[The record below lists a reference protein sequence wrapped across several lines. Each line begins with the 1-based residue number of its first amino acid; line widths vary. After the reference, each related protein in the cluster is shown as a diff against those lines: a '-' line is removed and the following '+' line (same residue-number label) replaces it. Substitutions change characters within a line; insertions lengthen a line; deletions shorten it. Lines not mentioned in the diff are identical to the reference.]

1 VALQKT
7 GFRLEFIP
15 MKIGAGM
22 TSIMK
27 TVLYGWT
34 LIQGGAEME
43 IKAIG
48 VVGAGQM
55 GSGIAEVALTSGFHV
70 LMRDVSTEAVE
81 KGRLRIVTDFD
92 KRIQKEKMTAPE
104 KEAILQ
110 RLSTTLELEDFGNC
124 DFVIEAAV
132 ENIPLKWDIFR
143 KLDEVTRKEAIL
155 ASNTSS
161 ISITRIA
168 SVTQRSDRVIGMH
181 FFNPAPVMKLLEIVR
196 GLVTSDETFRITRDL
211 SLKMGKTPLEA
222 NDFPGFISSRLI
234 FSYMNEAVY
243 TLYEGLGKAEDIDAI
258 MKMGANHPM
267 GPLELADLVGLDTC
281 LSVMNVLQEAFG
293 DKYRPCPLLTKY
305 VEAGYLGRKTG
316 KGFYTYGER
325 R

>member
-1 VALQKT
+1 
-7 GFRLEFIP
+7 
-15 MKIGAGM
+15 
-22 TSIMK
+22 
-27 TVLYGWT
+27 
-34 LIQGGAEME
+34 ME
-43 IKAIG
+43 IKKIG

-55 GSGIAEVALTSGFHV
+55 GSGIAEVALTSGFNV
-70 LMRDVSTEAVE
+70 LMRDVNMEVVQ

-92 KRIQKEKMTAPE
+92 RRIQKGKMTADE

-110 RLSTTLELEDFGNC
+110 RLSTTMKMEDFDQC
-124 DFVIEAAV
+124 DFVIEAVA
-132 ENIPLKWDIFR
+132 ENISLKWDIFR

-168 SVTQRSDRVIGMH
+168 SVTQRPDRVVGMH
-181 FFNPAPVMKLLEIVR
+181 FFNPAPVMKLIEIIR
-196 GLVTSDETFRITRDL
+196 GLVTSDETFHLTHDL
-211 SLKMGKTPLEA
+211 SLKLGKTPFEA

-234 FSYMNEAVY
+234 FSYMNEAVF

-281 LSVMNVLQEAFG
+281 LSVMNILQEAFG
-293 DKYRPCPLLTKY
+293 DKYRPCPLLKKY
-305 VEAGYLGRKTG
+305 VDAGYLGVKTG
-316 KGFYTYGER
+316 RGFYQYGGKK
-325 R
+325 

>member
-1 VALQKT
+1 M
-7 GFRLEFIP
+7 G
-15 MKIGAGM
+15 G
-22 TSIMK
+22 
-27 TVLYGWT
+27 
-34 LIQGGAEME
+34 LIKGGAEME
-43 IKAIG
+43 IKMIG

-55 GSGIAEVALTSGFHV
+55 GSGIAEVALNSGFNV
-70 LMRDVSTEAVE
+70 LMRDVTMEAVQ

-92 KRIQKEKMTAPE
+92 RRVQKGKMTEAE
-104 KEAILQ
+104 KESTLQ
-110 RLSTTLELEDFGNC
+110 RLTTTIKLEDFGKC

-132 ENIPLKWDIFR
+132 ENISLKWEIFK

-168 SVTQRSDRVIGMH
+168 SVTRRPDCVIGMH
-181 FFNPAPVMKLLEIVR
+181 FFNPAPVMKLMEIIR
-196 GLVTSDETFRITRDL
+196 GLVTSDETFRVTRDL

-305 VEAGYLGRKTG
+305 VNAGFLGVKTG
-316 KGFYTYGER
+316 RGFYQYGGKR
-325 R
+325 